1 MKYIIAL
8 TTLFFI
14 VACSSNVTNSPEVY
28 ENQSAVKINKDKAVK
43 HFIDGSIL
51 STKGRYAEAILEY
64 QEALKYDN
72 TAGINYAM
80 SKDYLRLN
88 KLPQA
93 RDFSKKAVDMDSTN
107 TEYLNLLATI
117 YTTGRN
123 LDSAITVFE
132 RIVSLDSANYQSLFS
147 LAKLYEKDKPQNAL
161 NLYDKIIKEAGPQWN
176 VLLNVADL
184 NERLGNVEA
193 TISTVEDLLELN
205 PTNIDL
211 RKLLIESYIKTKKY
225 DKAIQL
231 SEETLSVFPNDYE
244 LVEYRANALVQS
256 GKWNAGALEYKKL
269 IESDAVTFESKL
281 RIITGFLTQTVND
294 SSLIPLTK
302 DMLTYLDKDTTDW
315 QVKAYLGQLSIDER
329 NDSLAIK
336 YFKEASA
343 LAVWNPQIW
352 MRLGGLLFDSGKYE
366 DAIVEMKKAVI
377 NFPNEYVINVILGLA
392 LAQEQKHAEAGEYLK
407 RSIDLNPT
415 DVLALQAYG
424 FTLNQL
430 DQPEEALVYLNRAV
444 EIDPE
449 NTQVLGVL
457 GLIYDDL
464 EMYTMSDSV
473 YTKALAIDPLDAL
486 VNNNYAYALSERGE
500 RLDEALDMAKKAIA
514 VDPNNSSFLDTIG
527 WIYYKMGD
535 YEKAKENIEKAMM
548 TDSDN
553 PTLLHHLGDVYSKLG
568 ENKKALEYWKKAV
581 EFGEDDKDLL
591 LKVNGNEND

>member
-500 RLDEALDMAKKAIA
+500 RLDEALEMAKKAIA

>member
-88 KLPQA
+88 QLPQA

-464 EMYTMSDSV
+464 KMYTMSDSV

-500 RLDEALDMAKKAIA
+500 RLDEALEMAKKAIA

-535 YEKAKENIEKAMM
+535 YEKAKENIEKAMI

>member
-88 KLPQA
+88 QLPQA

-591 LKVNGNEND
+591 LEVNGNEND

>member
-281 RIITGFLTQTVND
+281 RIITGFLTQTVKD

>member
-14 VACSSNVTNSPEVY
+14 VACSSNVTKSPEVY

>member
-231 SEETLSVFPNDYE
+231 SEETLSVCPNDYE

-500 RLDEALDMAKKAIA
+500 RLDEALEMAKKAIA